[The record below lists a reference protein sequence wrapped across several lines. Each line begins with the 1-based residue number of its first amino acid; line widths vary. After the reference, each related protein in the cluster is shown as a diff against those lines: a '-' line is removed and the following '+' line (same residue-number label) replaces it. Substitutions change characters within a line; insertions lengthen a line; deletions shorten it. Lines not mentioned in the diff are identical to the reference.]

1 MRGVRRRA
9 RGGGAPREDA
19 VAAAGRRLA
28 AFGALRAVV
37 APVVEALLLTDQLL
51 FLLEAGLAA
60 RLVPLFDPRISPRN
74 MALVAA
80 KREGS
85 EGG

>member
-1 MRGVRRRA
+1 MLIRKHR
-9 RGGGAPREDA
+9 D

-28 AFGALRAVV
+28 AFGALRTVV